1 MVGGTHGPI
10 PLVTPLRSSVF
21 EAPAE
26 GVREDTNLRGKVPHG
41 PLRALLRLGQFPL
54 RLGQF
59 PLRLGQ
65 FPHDAR
71 QLVEL
76 RFRHELVV
84 SLPETPAP

>member
-59 PLRLGQ
+59 P
-65 FPHDAR
+65 HDAR

>member
-1 MVGGTHGPI
+1 MKEAHGPI
-10 PLVTPLRSSVF
+10 PLVTPLRSYVL

-26 GVREDTNLRGKVPHG
+26 GVREATDLLGEVPHG
-41 PLRALLRLGQFPL
+41 PLRALLRLGE
-54 RLGQF
+54 F

-76 RFRHELVV
+76 RLRHELVV